1 MATGVSE
8 NQEQGAGSSGSPGA
22 QGEELIDVR
31 ELMAHSS
38 IEELNRLAEEYF
50 ARLTD
55 WNYHLAKPFGSI
67 DETPQLLI
75 NFAVILQGLSLCSGM
90 TVLEFGAG
98 TGWASRF
105 LSQLGCRVIA
115 ADVSGTALRIAAEHY
130 QRLPLIGDRP
140 APRFLKFDGYRLDL
154 PDKSVDR
161 IMCLDAFHHVP
172 NAAQVLVE
180 LGRVLKD
187 GGIAGFAEPGPE
199 HSKSPQSQ
207 YEMKTFKVI
216 ENDVNVREIWQ
227 EARAAGFTKMKL
239 AVFNVPPFH
248 LELDEFDEFLQ
259 KGAAAQR
266 FAEAVSGFMQSQRN
280 FFLYKGEPATTDS
293 RYRTG
298 LTALIS
304 VTPPLVRARE
314 GEAIKARA
322 VVINNSTSVWLPRS
336 AGLGAVHLG
345 CHVYSSDGRLF
356 RHSYHWEALTPGE
369 GRPIMPNETVEV
381 ELSLPPL
388 PKGDYL
394 LEFDMVSNDVC
405 WFALNGSQQA
415 RIALKVL

>member
-1 MATGVSE
+1 MSTGLSD
-8 NQEQGAGSSGSPGA
+8 NQEQGAAASSDA
-22 QGEELIDVR
+22 QGAALIDVR
-31 ELMAHSS
+31 QLMAQSS

-50 ARLTD
+50 SRLTD
-55 WNYHLAKPFGSI
+55 WNYHLSKPFGSL

-75 NFAVILQGLSLCSGM
+75 NFAVILQGLSLCPGM

-115 ADVSGTALRIAAEHY
+115 VDVSETALSIGAELCKR
-130 QRLPLIGDRP
+130 QPVIGDKP
-140 APRFLKFDGYRLDL
+140 APRFLKFDGYKLDL
-154 PDKSVDR
+154 PDRSVDR

-172 NAAQVLVE
+172 NPVQVLKE
-180 LGRVLKD
+180 LSRVLKD

-207 YEMKTFKVI
+207 YEMKTFKVV
-216 ENDVNVREIWQ
+216 ENDVNIHEIWLDAQ
-227 EARAAGFTKMKL
+227 AAGFTKMKL
-239 AVFNVPPFH
+239 ALFNVPPFH
-248 LELDEFDEFLQ
+248 LEMEEFEDFLQ
-259 KGAAAQR
+259 NGPASQR
-266 FAEAVSGFMQSQRN
+266 FAEAVSGFMQNQRN

-293 RYRTG
+293 RFRTG
-298 LTALIS
+298 LSALMSIEPRLIS
-304 VTPPLVRARE
+304 VKE
-314 GEAIKARA
+314 GEQIKARA
-322 VVINNSTSVWLPRS
+322 VVTNNSPSVWLPRS

-345 CHVYSSDGRLF
+345 CHVYLSDGNLF

-369 GRPIMPNETVEV
+369 GRPILPNETIETEV
-381 ELSLPPL
+381 SIPAL
-388 PKGDYL
+388 PKGKYL

-415 RIALKVL
+415 RIALEVL